1 MEQHLSN
8 REMFRTPIPDIFEAA
23 RLLDGAVS
31 AHLLGRRDLAEG
43 LIRLA
48 DMPVLRDY
56 TESLWGAKSPYVQLR
71 CIENPL
77 QSIPVDERAKS
88 RMPTL
93 REQAILFERDG
104 YHCRLC
110 GIPVISKEVRSR
122 IIKAYPEALRWGTR
136 NKNAEQ
142 HTAFQLMW
150 ATFDHVVPHSRGGT
164 NDLDNVIVICQPC
177 NCAKVDYTLEELG
190 LQDPRS
196 RPPIKSTW
204 DGLTRFVESND
215 EA

>member
-1 MEQHLSN
+1 MEPYLTN
-8 REMFRTPIPDIFEAA
+8 REKFRLPIPEIAEAA

-31 AHLLGRRDLAEG
+31 AHLLGRRDLAEE

-56 TESLWGAKSPYVQLR
+56 TESLWGAKSPYVQFR
-71 CIENPL
+71 PVEDARPL
-77 QSIPVDERAKS
+77 LPDSERAKS
-88 RMPTL
+88 RMPTPK
-93 REQAILFERDG
+93 EQSILYERDG

-122 IIKAYPEALRWGTR
+122 MIKEYPDAVRWGTK
-136 NKNAEQ
+136 NINAEQ

-164 NDLDNVIVICQPC
+164 NDLENTIVICQPC
-177 NCAKVDYTLEELG
+177 NCAKMHYTLEELG
-190 LQDPRS
+190 LLDPRS
-196 RPPIKSTW
+196 RPPVQSTW
-204 DGLTRFVESND
+204 DGLTRFT
-215 EA
+215 